1 MLLPPPPTIFEKEIL
16 IIGCSD
22 WAKFALMLPPPPPPQ
37 TIFEKEILII
47 GCSDWAKFALITQQ
61 NSLTPP
67 FKEI

>member
-1 MLLPPPPTIFEKEIL
+1 VLSGKFFDVATPPPP
-16 IIGCSD
+16 
-22 WAKFALMLPPPPPPQ
+22 